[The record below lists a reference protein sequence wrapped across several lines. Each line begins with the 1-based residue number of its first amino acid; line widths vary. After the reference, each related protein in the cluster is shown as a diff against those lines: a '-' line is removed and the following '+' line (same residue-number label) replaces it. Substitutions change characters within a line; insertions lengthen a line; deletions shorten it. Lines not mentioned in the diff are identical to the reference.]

1 MRFLFSL
8 IGTVYSFLIK
18 MAVPFNPKARMMVRG
33 RWKVWRKLR
42 EGIVPGARY
51 IWFHAA
57 SLGEFEQGRP
67 MIEQIRRE
75 YPDYRIVLTFFSPS
89 GYEVRKNYEGAD
101 IVVYLPAD
109 RNARVRKFLDLVKPE
124 MAIFIKYDFWPCFL
138 MELEHRHI
146 PTYLISSIFRPSQL
160 FFRWYGG
167 AYKRL
172 LYCFSHIFVQDEAS
186 RLLLEKHAVSH
197 VSVAGDTRFDRVIS
211 VYESRKVLPLI
222 ERFVASVP
230 EGGLVIVGGSTWPP
244 DEEILVRYFNLNPK
258 VKLILAPHEI
268 HKEHL
273 LQLISYIRRPF
284 IRLSEA
290 SEQNIERQDCLIVDS
305 FGLLSSIYR
314 YGHIAFIGGG
324 FGKGIHNTPEAAVYG
339 IPVIFGPR
347 YEKFKE
353 ASELI
358 EVGGGFTVSSAEE
371 FASLI
376 EQMISDKDFR
386 DRASQ
391 AAAVYIRSN
400 AGATER
406 ILGQI
411 MK

>member
-8 IGTVYSFLIK
+8 IGLVYSSLIK
-18 MAVPFNPKARMMVRG
+18 LAVPFNPKARMMVRG
-33 RWKVWRKLR
+33 RWKVWRQLR
-42 EGIVPGARY
+42 EGIVPGGRY

-67 MIEQIRRE
+67 MIERIRSE

-101 IVVYLPAD
+101 VIVYLPAD
-109 RNARVRKFLDLVKPE
+109 RLPRVRKFLDLVKPE

-138 MELEHRHI
+138 TELERRQI
-146 PTYLISSIFRPSQL
+146 PTYLVSSIFRPSQL

-172 LYCFSHIFVQDEAS
+172 LHCFTHIFVQDKAS
-186 RLLLEKHAVSH
+186 RLLLEKHGIDH

-211 VYESRKVLPLI
+211 VYEARKSLPLI
-222 ERFVASVP
+222 ERFAASVP
-230 EGGLVIVGGSTWPP
+230 EDGLVIVGGSSWPP
-244 DEEILVRYFNLNPK
+244 DEEILVRYFNRNPTI
-258 VKLILAPHEI
+258 KLILAPHEI
-268 HKEHL
+268 DKEHL
-273 LQLISYIRRPF
+273 LQIISHIRRPF

-290 SEQNIERQDCLIVDS
+290 TESDIARQDCLIVDS

-314 YGHIAFIGGG
+314 YGQVAFIGGG

-353 ASELI
+353 ARELI
-358 EVGGGFTVSSAEE
+358 DVGGGFSVSSAEE
-371 FASLI
+371 FGNLIKRIQTDKAYRDAASH
-376 EQMISDKDFR
+376 
-386 DRASQ
+386 
-391 AAAVYIRSN
+391 AAADYIRSN
-400 AGATER
+400 AGATEYIVHR
-406 ILGQI
+406 I

>member
-1 MRFLFSL
+1 MRYLFSF
-8 IGTVYSFLIK
+8 IGLVYSSLIK
-18 MAVPFNPKARMMVRG
+18 LAVLFNPKARMMERG
-33 RWKVWRKLR
+33 RWKVWGKLR
-42 EGIVPGARY
+42 GGIVPGGRH

-67 MIEQIRRE
+67 MMERIRAE

-101 IVVYLPAD
+101 VIVYLPAD
-109 RNARVRKFLDLVKPE
+109 RISRVRKFLDLVQPE

-138 MELEHRHI
+138 LELERRQI
-146 PTYLISSIFRPSQL
+146 PTYLVSSIFRPSQL

-172 LYCFSHIFVQDEAS
+172 LHCFTHIFVQDEAS
-186 RLLLEKHAVSH
+186 RILLGKHGIDPVT
-197 VSVAGDTRFDRVIS
+197 VAGDTRFDRVIS
-211 VYESRKVLPLI
+211 VYEARKSLPLV
-222 ERFVASVP
+222 ERFAATVP
-230 EGGLVIVGGSTWPP
+230 EDGLVIVGGSSWPP
-244 DEEILVRYFNLNPK
+244 DEEILVRYFNRNPK

-268 HKEHL
+268 DKEHL
-273 LQLISYIRRPF
+273 LQIISHLRRPF

-290 SEQNIERQDCLIVDS
+290 TESNIDRQDCLIVDS

-314 YGHIAFIGGG
+314 YGQVAFIGGG

-339 IPVIFGPR
+339 VPVIFGPR

-353 ASELI
+353 ARELI
-358 EVGGGFTVSSAEE
+358 AEGGAFTVSSAEE
-371 FASLI
+371 FTSLI
-376 EQMISDKDFR
+376 ERLISDKGYR
-386 DRASQ
+386 EAASR
-391 AAAVYIRSN
+391 AAADYIRTH

-406 ILGQI
+406 IVRQI
-411 MK
+411 IR